1 MRPDDIVWSYSA
13 VRPLYDDGA
22 SKAQEATRDY
32 VLKIE
37 GAEGEAL
44 LLNVFGGKL
53 TTYRR
58 LAEHALQKIG
68 EAIGEKGAPWTAGSH
83 LPGGDFPATSFEA
96 TVESLLQTYS
106 FLERG
111 HAERLIRCYG
121 TDSKSILG
129 NARSVADLGSHF
141 GGSLYEV
148 EVRWLVEKE
157 WAVTAED
164 VLWRRTKQ
172 GLFLTPEEA
181 KGLDA
186 YLGMLAAA

>member
-1 MRPDDIVWSYSA
+1 M
-13 VRPLYDDGA
+13 
-22 SKAQEATRDY
+22 
-32 VLKIE
+32 
-37 GAEGEAL
+37 
-44 LLNVFGGKL
+44 
-53 TTYRR
+53 
-58 LAEHALQKIG
+58 
-68 EAIGEKGAPWTAGSH
+68 
-83 LPGGDFPATSFEA
+83 
-96 TVESLLQTYS
+96 
-106 FLERG
+106 ERG